1 MYNQVSKYWADYVSS
16 EEWNLTATIRPFKY
30 KLSETNAFDLASR
43 LMKYKDIIKVF
54 YALENDNT
62 GHNHMHLLLD
72 TQFLVDYLKMK
83 EVRWELNSMLG
94 MKYNSGMVQYVD
106 TIRTNVGICKY
117 VTKHIGGNNVY
128 NLLS

>member
-43 LMKYKDIIKVF
+43 LMKYKDIKKVF

-106 TIRTNVGICKY
+106 TIRTNVGVSKY
-117 VTKHIGGNNVY
+117 VTKHIGGNNAY